1 MKKLLSILLCLALA
15 LSLGVGA
22 LASGEASGGA
32 AAAEPTVTAAAEAN
46 PDQAITLD
54 GVAMGQV
61 RRLVTTASLAFDG
74 GEADE
79 AHSTRTGVMEKD
91 GVTYIT
97 SAEENTVGVAIRNT
111 GAFVLGGGSDP
122 ALVAE
127 KINFSYITSS
137 YYPDWSAFCDSLGYD
152 AGMSLEEIAQTL
164 VDSGSTA
171 RYTNLGLAAPE
182 TVALSDYVIDLAG
195 VGTNDMGGFGAA
207 VYVSDNAVADLSNF
221 RVITRGPGRGTLF
234 TRFAADVTVNGST
247 FYAVSDPDLQT
258 MQGCPPGLF
267 LEGKIRATNAV
278 GGSHVT
284 YNDSVVISQGWGAL
298 STDSDDLYTDWENP
312 TELHVN
318 DSYIAVITSGYGAYS
333 DGGARDYFTGCAIDV
348 PDYAAV
354 ETGGGVVYYENCYIN
369 SGEYGVMTHSG
380 NSVGEITFIDTEL
393 HVGEAGVMLRD
404 TANTVTFDNCT
415 IAFDGTYT
423 IDAALAA
430 SYGVDMADVDEQ
442 FGTVNGVDESYVH
455 TIFRSEASQCI
466 AKLIHNSDGGSG
478 TERTGAAPTV
488 TIRNSV
494 MSGNILNTA
503 AMTGDEY
510 TATSGPAGEGI
521 RTPRSLIVTLDNAA
535 VTGAISLGSD
545 EWAVTHFASG
555 NTASQEIGY
564 ADDTVLGMFREDNFG
579 LSLALENG
587 AVWTVTEDSY
597 LTALTVDGTSSI
609 VGADGKAVSMTV
621 DGVATP
627 IAAGTYEG
635 EIVVYLS
642 DASGEASSSEPAS
655 AEAAPA
661 AAEAEEALPATD
673 GTENQS
679 NTLAGGAQPA
689 TAEEYDGYEA
699 YLREFMTAYDGV
711 GDGTFDDGARSM
723 ALGELDSVSF
733 GADVNAFPFEMY
745 VTQFGA
751 LSFAEWSAQ

>member
-1 MKKLLSILLCLALA
+1 MKKTLSILLCLALA
-15 LSLGVGA
+15 LSLGVGT
-22 LASGEASGGA
+22 LASGEASGES

-54 GVAMGQV
+54 GVAMGQI
-61 RRLVTTASLAFDG
+61 RKLVTVASLAFDG
-74 GEADE
+74 GASDE
-79 AHSTRTGVMEKD
+79 LHSTLAGVTEKD

-97 SAEENTVGVAIRNT
+97 SNEDDTVGVAIRNT

-122 ALVAE
+122 ELVAE
-127 KINFSYITSS
+127 KINFSYITSP
-137 YYPDWSAFCDSLGYD
+137 YYPDWAAFCDSLGYD
-152 AGMSLEEIAQTL
+152 ASMSLDEIAQDL
-164 VDSGSTA
+164 VDSGSAA

-182 TVALSDYVIDLAG
+182 TVVLSDYVIDLAG

-207 VYVSDNAVADLSNF
+207 VYVTDNAAAELNNL

-247 FYAVSDPDLQT
+247 FYAVSDPNLST

-278 GGSHVT
+278 GASHVT

-298 STDSDDLYTDWENP
+298 STDSDDLYTDWEDP

-318 DSYIAVITSGYGAYS
+318 NSYIGVITSGYGAYS
-333 DGGARDYFTGCAIDV
+333 DGGARDYFIGCAIDV

-354 ETGGGVVYYENCYIN
+354 ETGSGVVYYENCIIN

-380 NSVGEITFIDTEL
+380 NSVGEITFLDTEL

-423 IDAALAA
+423 IDAALAEA
-430 SYGVDMADVDEQ
+430 YGVDLADVDEQ
-442 FGTVNGVDESYVH
+442 FGTVNGVDESYPH
-455 TIFRSEASQCI
+455 TVFSSEASNCI
-466 AKLIHNSDGGSG
+466 VKLIHNSDGGSG
-478 TERTGAAPTV
+478 TEKSGAAPTV
-488 TIRNSV
+488 TIKNSD

-510 TATSGPAGEGI
+510 TATSGPAGEGV
-521 RTPRSLIVTLDNAA
+521 RTPRSLDVTLDGSA

-545 EWAVTHFASG
+545 TWAVTHFASG

-564 ADDTVLGMFREDNFG
+564 AEKTVLGSFHEDGFG
-579 LSLALENG
+579 LSLTLKDSS
-587 AVWTVTEDSY
+587 VWTVTEDSY
-597 LTALTVDGTSSI
+597 LTALTVDAASSV

-621 DGVATP
+621 NGAETP
-627 IAAGTYEG
+627 ITAGTYEG
-635 EIVVYLS
+635 EIIITLAA
-642 DASGEASSSEPAS
+642 ASGEASSSEPAS
-655 AEAAPA
+655 AEPAADDAAPMNMPDGSMPP
-661 AAEAEEALPATD
+661 ERPAD
-673 GTENQS
+673 LGPSDEPP
-679 NTLAGGAQPA
+679 GG
-689 TAEEYDGYEA
+689 
-699 YLREFMTAYDGV
+699 
-711 GDGTFDDGARSM
+711 
-723 ALGELDSVSF
+723 F
-733 GADVNAFPFEMY
+733 GGID
-745 VTQFGA
+745 
-751 LSFAEWSAQ
+751 

>member
-1 MKKLLSILLCLALA
+1 MKKLLSILVCLALA

-22 LASGEASGGA
+22 AASGEASGGA

-61 RRLVTTASLAFDG
+61 RKLVTVASLAFDG

-79 AHSTRTGVMEKD
+79 AHSTLAGVTEKD
-91 GVTYIT
+91 GVTTIAST
-97 SAEENTVGVAIRNT
+97 EENTVGIAIRNT

-127 KINFSYITSS
+127 KINFSYITSP
-137 YYPDWSAFCDSLGYD
+137 YYPDWEAFCDSLGYD
-152 AGMSLEEIAQTL
+152 AEMSLEEIATEL

-182 TVALSDYVIDLAG
+182 TVVLSDYVIDLAG

-207 VYVSDNAVADLSNF
+207 VYVSDNAVAELNHF
-221 RVITRGPGRGTLF
+221 RIITRGPGRGTLF

-247 FYAVSDPDLQT
+247 FYAVSDPDLMT

-278 GGSHVT
+278 GASHVT

-298 STDSDDLYTDWENP
+298 STDSDDLYTASDEP

-354 ETGGGVVYYENCYIN
+354 ETGSGVVYYEDCIIN
-369 SGEYGVMTHSG
+369 AGEYGVMTHSG

-430 SYGVDMADVDEQ
+430 SRGVDLADVDEQ
-442 FGTVNGVDESYVH
+442 FGTVNGADPNYVH
-455 TIFRSEASQCI
+455 TVFSGDGSRCI
-466 AKLIHNSDGGSG
+466 VKLIHNSDGGSG
-478 TERTGAAPTV
+478 TERTGAPPTV
-488 TIRNSV
+488 TIRNSG

-510 TATSGPAGEGI
+510 TATSGPAGVGI
-521 RTPRSLIVTLDNAA
+521 RTPRSLEVTLDNSS

-545 EWAVTHFASG
+545 TWAVTHFASG

-564 ADDTVLGMFREDNFG
+564 AEETVLGPFHEDGFG
-579 LSLALENG
+579 LNLALENG
-587 AVWTVTEDSY
+587 SVWTVTENCW
-597 LTALTVDGTSSI
+597 LTALTVDDASSV
-609 VGADGKAVSMTV
+609 VGADGKPVSMTV
-621 DGVATP
+621 DGVNTP
-627 IAAGTYEG
+627 IAAGSYTG
-635 EIVVYLS
+635 EIVISLS
-642 DASGEASSSEPAS
+642 GGS
-655 AEAAPA
+655 AEAPSSGPA
-661 AAEAEEALPATD
+661 SPEPAAEASAPMNMPDGSMPPERPAD
-673 GTENQS
+673 LGPGDEPP
-679 NTLAGGAQPA
+679 GG
-689 TAEEYDGYEA
+689 
-699 YLREFMTAYDGV
+699 
-711 GDGTFDDGARSM
+711 
-723 ALGELDSVSF
+723 F
-733 GADVNAFPFEMY
+733 GGID
-745 VTQFGA
+745 
-751 LSFAEWSAQ
+751 